1 MATSSNPANYLDASN
16 YYSNTD
22 FATPKNGTTN
32 DGCGTSFTTASD
44 PKNINVKQEL
54 SGHLTKVCSVND
66 QKDTLYKLMTS
77 DGKSFT
83 MDEDGSII
91 FTTAKRE
98 DDHNSGRFDVRAQ
111 GHARLKIGE
120 ALLIEVENKNN
131 AISGKSGDSTTAKAF
146 SLIVYGNI
154 DIEARD
160 GELNV
165 KGKNVTINAT
175 NELTLQAGS
184 KISLLSGEG
193 TGGNASVSTS
203 SSSQSADPEYGG
215 LVEIKCGDL
224 AMDSQ
229 SIRQQSAMDYKVVS
243 HDGATISS
251 QPLANYGFQSPGSF
265 TLDIAGDMYEKIGG
279 LKRTEILNTA
289 KGLTTLF
296 PGQSDAYLITTPKVD
311 GDSVAIVAEAGGMY
325 FNTTKGDI
333 ALGTQAGD
341 WIVYGKGGAVAALG
355 TQRKLSDGTTLNSG
369 AYFTAGGGKEMYIG
383 GPQTKKIKMG
393 VNSDLTKGD
402 LASGITVSTDKI
414 EIKNTS
420 GIYLN

>member
-1 MATSSNPANYLDASN
+1 
-16 YYSNTD
+16 
-22 FATPKNGTTN
+22 
-32 DGCGTSFTTASD
+32 
-44 PKNINVKQEL
+44 
-54 SGHLTKVCSVND
+54 
-66 QKDTLYKLMTS
+66 
-77 DGKSFT
+77 

-111 GHARLKIGE
+111 GHARIKIGE

-131 AISGKSGDSTTAKAF
+131 AISGKTGDSTTSKAF

-165 KGKNVTINAT
+165 KGKNVSINAT
-175 NELTLQAGS
+175 NELTLKAGT

-193 TGGNASVSTS
+193 TGGNSSVSTS
-203 SSSQSADPEYGG
+203 SSSQSTDPEYGG

-383 GPQTKKIKMG
+383 GPQTKK
-393 VNSDLTKGD
+393 
-402 LASGITVSTDKI
+402 KI
-414 EIKNTS
+414 
-420 GIYLN
+420 GRAHV